1 MAYATT
7 NPPFCLGQGIG
18 GGRKLWFYT
27 TTDAM
32 TDVRVSGYFTNGY
45 SLGMRAGDIICVID
59 NDASPISASW
69 AIINAASKSGSTET
83 VDISDGVAI
92 TATDS
97 D

>member
-1 MAYATT
+1 MAYSTSS
-7 NPPFCLGQGIG
+7 PPICVSQGIG
-18 GGRKLWFYT
+18 AGRKLWLYP

-32 TDVRVSGYFTNGY
+32 TVVRVSGYFTNGY
-45 SLGMRAGDIICVID
+45 SLGMRAGDIICCID
-59 NDASPISASW
+59 TDASPISASW
-69 AIINAASKSGSTET
+69 AVINESSKSGSTET